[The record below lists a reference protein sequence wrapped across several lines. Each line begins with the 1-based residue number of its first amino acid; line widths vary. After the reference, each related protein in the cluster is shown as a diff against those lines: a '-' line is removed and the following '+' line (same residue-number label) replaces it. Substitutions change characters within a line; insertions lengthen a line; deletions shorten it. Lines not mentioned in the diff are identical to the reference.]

1 MPPKTPETLLCTW
14 QPDAIFYRDEDLV
27 EEVLGKRSFTEVM
40 FRQILGRY
48 PSAKDLKIIDAVL
61 VALMEHG
68 LSPSAIMTR
77 LAYMSAPENLQG
89 AVAAGLTAVGSQFV
103 GTMENNAR
111 LLAEIIA
118 DPAGMDAAATRIAR
132 SEEHTSEL
140 QSLMRISYAV
150 FCLKKKT
157 RHHRQNMS

>member
-89 AVAAGLTAVGSQFV
+89 AVAA
-103 GTMENNAR
+103 
-111 LLAEIIA
+111 
-118 DPAGMDAAATRIAR
+118 R

-140 QSLMRISYAV
+140 QSLMRI
-150 FCLKKKT
+150 
-157 RHHRQNMS
+157 

>member
-111 LLAEIIA
+111 LL
-118 DPAGMDAAATRIAR
+118 R

-150 FCLKKKT
+150 FCLTKKKT
-157 RHHRQNMS
+157 QHTLTITTHNLTQNHRQ

>member
-1 MPPKTPETLLCTW
+1 MPPKTPDTRLCTW

-27 EEVLGKRSFTEVM
+27 EEVLGKRGFTEVM

-118 DPAGMDAAATRIAR
+118 DPARMDAAATRLAPAHRDASKIGRASWR
-132 SEEHTSEL
+132 GRGC
-140 QSLMRISYAV
+140 QSV
-150 FCLKKKT
+150 
-157 RHHRQNMS
+157 

>member
-1 MPPKTPETLLCTW
+1 MRISDWSSDVCSSDLEMPPKPPETRLCTW

-27 EEVLGKRSFTEVM
+27 EEVLGKRGFTEVM

-89 AVAAGLTAVGSQFV
+89 A
-103 GTMENNAR
+103 
-111 LLAEIIA
+111 EIGRA
-118 DPAGMDAAATRIAR
+118 
-132 SEEHTSEL
+132 H
-140 QSLMRISYAV
+140 V
-150 FCLKKKT
+150 
-157 RHHRQNMS
+157 